1 MPNAEPLRPD
11 DPEAIAAYRLVG
23 RLGEGGQGVVYLGQA
38 PDGRPVAVKV
48 LRQSVAGGNGF
59 AKEIAA
65 ARRVEPF
72 CIAQV
77 LDASMSGRPYI
88 VSEYVEGPSL
98 QEAGPHRG
106 ADLQR
111 LAVST
116 ATALAAIHEAGVVH
130 RDFKPSNVLLGRDGP
145 RVVDFGIA
153 RLADSAVTVTSS
165 VVGTPAYM
173 APEQLA
179 GAYVGPAAD
188 VFAWASVMV
197 FAGTGT
203 PPFGEDTLPAVIN
216 RVLNREP
223 FLGDLPEPLR
233 RVVHACLAKDPAA
246 RPPMRDVLL
255 HLLGGSSPHPPPATG
270 PAASGPRP
278 HIPGHPHPIAG
289 AEPAASGHPHAV
301 HGSLPGMS
309 GQAHPAGGGD
319 PYRTLPPHRARRRL
333 PLIAT
338 VSGAV
343 AVCLAAGAVA
353 WNLSADRTPA
363 PSVLAGGSSEPSP
376 SATTEARREKT
387 AAPPRKKRRT
397 PSATPEVRRSR
408 PATRPAG
415 ERRATTR
422 RTPTGT
428 PEPAGKPVTRRPS
441 PTAIE
446 KSTKSTRTAS
456 FNLAYVRVAGASKIN
471 SAGET
476 CYTGSLGFGIGLD
489 ASEMGAAFSYQW
501 LVDGQVI
508 ESGSRRI
515 PSHARTDYFGS
526 KKQVSPELGSRHTVV
541 FQLTSPVRKSQSASW
556 TMC

>member
-23 RLGEGGQGVVYLGQA
+23 RLGEGGQGTVYLGQA

-48 LRQSVAGGNGF
+48 LRQPVAGGNGF

-203 PPFGEDTLPAVIN
+203 PPFGEDSLPAVIN
-216 RVLNREP
+216 RVLNQEP

-233 RVVHACLAKDPAA
+233 HVVYACLAKDPAA
-246 RPPMRDVLL
+246 RPRMRDVLL
-255 HLLGGSSPHPPPATG
+255 RMLGGSRPHPAGTPPE
-270 PAASGPRP
+270 AAQVPRP
-278 HIPGHPHPIAG
+278 GTPGHPHPAVG
-289 AEPAASGHPHAV
+289 GEP
-301 HGSLPGMS
+301 HG
-309 GQAHPAGGGD
+309 
-319 PYRTLPPHRARRRL
+319 TLPPRRTRARV
-333 PLIAT
+333 PLIAA

-343 AVCLAAGAVA
+343 AVCLAAGVVV
-353 WNLSADRTPA
+353 WNASADGSPA
-363 PSVLAGGSSEPSP
+363 PSVLAAGSSEPSP
-376 SATTEARREKT
+376 SATTTPRRERT
-387 AAPPRKKRRT
+387 APPRKKTRTASAVPETTRSRPVTQPSRERTAARRT
-397 PSATPEVRRSR
+397 PTSTPEPTRR
-408 PATRPAG
+408 PATR
-415 ERRATTR
+415 
-422 RTPTGT
+422 
-428 PEPAGKPVTRRPS
+428 KPVTRRPS
-441 PTAIE
+441 PTASK
-446 KSTKSTRTAS
+446 KSTKAAS
-456 FNLAYVRVAGASKIN
+456 FSLAYVRVAGASKIN
-471 SAGET
+471 SAGVT
-476 CYTGSLGFGIGLD
+476 CYTGSLGFGVGLD
-489 ASEMGAAFSYQW
+489 ASEMGAPFSYRW

-515 PSHARTDYFGS
+515 PSHARSDYFGS
-526 KKQVSPELGSRHTVV
+526 KEQISPDLGTEHTVV
-541 FQLTSPVRKSQSASW
+541 FQLTSPVRKSRSTSW

>member
-23 RLGEGGQGVVYLGQA
+23 RLGEGGQGTVYLGQA

-98 QEAGPHRG
+98 QDAGPHRG

-188 VFAWASVMV
+188 VFAWAAVMV

-203 PPFGEDTLPAVIN
+203 PPFGEDSLPAVIN
-216 RVLNREP
+216 RVLNQEP

-233 RVVHACLAKDPAA
+233 QVVYACLAKDPDA
-246 RPPMRDVLL
+246 RPRMRDVLL
-255 HLLGGSSPHPPPATG
+255 HLLGGSRPGRPA
-270 PAASGPRP
+270 
-278 HIPGHPHPIAG
+278 
-289 AEPAASGHPHAV
+289 E
-301 HGSLPGMS
+301 
-309 GQAHPAGGGD
+309 GGD
-319 PYRTLPPHRARRRL
+319 PRRTLPPRRARARV
-333 PLIAT
+333 PLVAA

-343 AVCLAAGAVA
+343 AVCLAAGAVVYTA
-353 WNLSADRTPA
+353 SADRSPA
-363 PSVLAGGSSEPSP
+363 PPVLAAGSSEPSP
-376 SATTEARREKT
+376 SATTTPRRERT
-387 AAPPRKKRRT
+387 APPRRKART
-397 PSATPEVRRSR
+397 PSAAPETTRLRTAKQPSR
-408 PATRPAG
+408 
-415 ERRATTR
+415 ERTAAR
-422 RTPTGT
+422 RTPTST
-428 PEPAGKPVTRRPS
+428 PEPTRRPATRRPS
-441 PTAIE
+441 PTPSKQRA
-446 KSTKSTRTAS
+446 KAAS
-456 FNLAYVRVAGASKIN
+456 FTLAYVRVAGSSKIN
-471 SAGET
+471 SEGVT

-489 ASEMGAAFSYQW
+489 ASETGAPFSYQW
-501 LVDGQVI
+501 VVDGQVV

-515 PSHARTDYFGS
+515 PSHARSDYFGS
-526 KKQVSPELGSRHTVV
+526 KKQISPDLGTEHTVV
-541 FQLTSPVRKSQSASW
+541 FQLTSPVRKSRSTSW

>member
-1 MPNAEPLRPD
+1 MPNPEPLRPD

-23 RLGEGGQGVVYLGQA
+23 RLGEGGQGTVYLGQA

-203 PPFGEDTLPAVIN
+203 PPFGEDSLPAVIN
-216 RVLNREP
+216 RVLNQEP

-233 RVVHACLAKDPAA
+233 QVVHACLAKDPNA
-246 RPPMRDVLL
+246 RPRMRDVLL
-255 HLLGGSSPHPPPATG
+255 HLLGGSRPHPAGAHPPAPQT
-270 PAASGPRP
+270 A
-278 HIPGHPHPIAG
+278 PGHPHG
-289 AEPAASGHPHAV
+289 APGHAHGSHSAQHGLPGHSMTPGPRPGVPGRPAA
-301 HGSLPGMS
+301 
-309 GQAHPAGGGD
+309 GGD
-319 PYRTLPPHRARRRL
+319 PRHTLPPRRTRARV
-333 PLIAT
+333 PLIAA

-343 AVCLAAGAVA
+343 AVCLAAGVVV
-353 WNLSADRTPA
+353 WNASGDRSPA
-363 PSVLAGGSSEPSP
+363 PPVLAAGSSEPSP
-376 SATTEARREKT
+376 SATGTLRRERT
-387 AAPPRKKRRT
+387 APPRKKPRT
-397 PSATPEVRRSR
+397 PSAAPETTRSR
-408 PATRPAG
+408 PATQPSR
-415 ERRATTR
+415 ERTAAR
-422 RTPTGT
+422 RTPTST
-428 PEPAGKPVTRRPS
+428 PKPTRRPATRKPVTRRPS
-441 PTAIE
+441 PTASE
-446 KSTKSTRTAS
+446 KRTKAAS
-456 FNLAYVRVAGASKIN
+456 FTLAYVRVAGSSKIN
-471 SAGET
+471 SEGVT

-489 ASEMGAAFSYQW
+489 ASEMGAPFSYQW
-501 LVDGQVI
+501 VVDGQVI

-515 PSHARTDYFGS
+515 PSHARSDYFGS
-526 KKQVSPELGSRHTVV
+526 KKQISPDLGTEHTVV
-541 FQLTSPVRKSQSASW
+541 FQLTSPVRKSQSTSW

>member
-11 DPEAIAAYRLVG
+11 DPAAIAAYRLVG
-23 RLGEGGQGVVYLGQA
+23 RLGEGGQGTVYLGQA

-203 PPFGEDTLPAVIN
+203 PPFGEDSLPAVIN
-216 RVLNREP
+216 RVLNQEP
-223 FLGDLPEPLR
+223 FLGDLSEPLR
-233 RVVHACLAKDPAA
+233 QVVHACLAKDPNA
-246 RPPMRDVLL
+246 RPRMRDVLL
-255 HLLGGSSPHPPPATG
+255 HLLGGSQPHPAGAHPPPPQTA
-270 PAASGPRP
+270 
-278 HIPGHPHPIAG
+278 PGHPHG
-289 AEPAASGHPHAV
+289 AP
-301 HGSLPGMS
+301 GSPR
-309 GQAHPAGGGD
+309 
-319 PYRTLPPHRARRRL
+319 RTLPPRRTGARV
-333 PLIAT
+333 PLIAA

-343 AVCLAAGAVA
+343 AVCLAAGVVV
-353 WNLSADRTPA
+353 WNALADRSPA
-363 PSVLAGGSSEPSP
+363 PPVLAAGSSEPSL
-376 SATTEARREKT
+376 SATTTPRRERT
-387 AAPPRKKRRT
+387 APPRKKART
-397 PSATPEVRRSR
+397 PSAAPETARSR
-408 PATRPAG
+408 PATRPSR
-415 ERRATTR
+415 ERTAAR
-422 RTPTGT
+422 RTPTST
-428 PEPAGKPVTRRPS
+428 PKPTRSPATRKPVTRRPS
-441 PTAIE
+441 PTASK
-446 KSTKSTRTAS
+446 KSTKAAS
-456 FNLAYVRVAGASKIN
+456 FTLAYVRVAGSSKIN
-471 SAGET
+471 SEGVT
-476 CYTGSLGFGIGLD
+476 CYTGSLGFGVGLD
-489 ASEMGAAFSYQW
+489 ASEMGAPFSYQW
-501 LVDGQVI
+501 VVDGQVI

-515 PSHARTDYFGS
+515 PSHARSDYFGS
-526 KKQVSPELGSRHTVV
+526 KKQISPDLGTEHTVV
-541 FQLTSPVRKSQSASW
+541 FQLTSPVRKSQSTSW

>member
-1 MPNAEPLRPD
+1 MRSIPAVTGVIPLMPNAEPLRPD
-11 DPEAIAAYRLVG
+11 DPEAIAVYRLVG

-216 RVLNREP
+216 RVLNQEP

-255 HLLGGSSPHPPPATG
+255 HLLGGSSPHPPPPATG
-270 PAASGPRP
+270 P
-278 HIPGHPHPIAG
+278 
-289 AEPAASGHPHAV
+289 
-301 HGSLPGMS
+301 
-309 GQAHPAGGGD
+309 
-319 PYRTLPPHRARRRL
+319 
-333 PLIAT
+333 
-338 VSGAV
+338 
-343 AVCLAAGAVA
+343 
-353 WNLSADRTPA
+353 
-363 PSVLAGGSSEPSP
+363 
-376 SATTEARREKT
+376 
-387 AAPPRKKRRT
+387 
-397 PSATPEVRRSR
+397 
-408 PATRPAG
+408 
-415 ERRATTR
+415 
-422 RTPTGT
+422 
-428 PEPAGKPVTRRPS
+428 
-441 PTAIE
+441 
-446 KSTKSTRTAS
+446 
-456 FNLAYVRVAGASKIN
+456 
-471 SAGET
+471 
-476 CYTGSLGFGIGLD
+476 
-489 ASEMGAAFSYQW
+489 
-501 LVDGQVI
+501 
-508 ESGSRRI
+508 
-515 PSHARTDYFGS
+515 
-526 KKQVSPELGSRHTVV
+526 
-541 FQLTSPVRKSQSASW
+541 
-556 TMC
+556 